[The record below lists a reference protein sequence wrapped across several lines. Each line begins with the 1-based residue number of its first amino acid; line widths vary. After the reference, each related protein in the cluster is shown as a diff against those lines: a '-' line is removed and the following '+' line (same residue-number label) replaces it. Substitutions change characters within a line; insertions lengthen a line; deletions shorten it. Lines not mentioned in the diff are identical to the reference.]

1 MMCFNAVYKTPTE
14 KGQRTIIDVPFNVW
28 DEFNLRGP
36 VPVNV
41 RINNFSF
48 ESKLSPKGK
57 GFYALFFTK
66 DMCKTIMP
74 NDGDTLH
81 IEIEPRIIEA
91 PPPID
96 LKDARKIDNIVLV
109 KEPVSTACGQSCIAM
124 LAGVDISDVFKTMKT
139 KGPTSSKMLIDA
151 MYHYKICH
159 GERFLHFSKEQ
170 LVLPETC
177 LLQVKMP
184 NYGHWVVYHK
194 GVFYDPE
201 FGELSACHENGK
213 ISSFLEIYTS

>member
-1 MMCFNAVYKTPTE
+1 MCFDAVYKAPTE

-36 VPVNV
+36 VPVNM

-48 ESKLSPKGK
+48 EGKLSPKGK
-57 GFYALFFTK
+57 GFYTLFITK
-66 DMCKTIMP
+66 DMCKMIMP

-81 IEIEPRIIEA
+81 IEIEPRIIEP

-96 LKDARKIDNIVLV
+96 PKDARKIDNIVLV
-109 KEPVSTACGQSCIAM
+109 REPVRTACGQACIAM
-124 LAGVDISDVFKTMKT
+124 LAGVDINDVFKTMKT
-139 KGPTSSKMLIDA
+139 RRGTSTKMLYDA
-151 MYHYKICH
+151 MYHYKIRH
-159 GERFLHFSKEQ
+159 SGRLFLSKEQ
-170 LVLPETC
+170 PVLPETC
-177 LLQVKMP
+177 ILGVKMP
-184 NYGHWVVYHK
+184 TYGHWVVYHK

-213 ISSFLEIYTS
+213 ILFFIEIYTS